1 MRLKN
6 TGTGRHACHAGVQ
19 CIRKKNQATP
29 PPPLRA
35 VAVSLA
41 LLMLGVLSSAGWA
54 GEANAEEVSYTYVS
68 LEYEYSNVHDGS
80 DGLTYGFSFEI
91 ADPIHI
97 FGGWQESDLDV
108 DEEAGI
114 KADREGYLI
123 GAGIKQDIAEGMT
136 MQYRAGYLSSKTTV
150 KIPAHVAQLVGSP
163 TRVTEDDSG
172 HYLEVGIRTLPRPK
186 WELDGFV
193 AVFEVGDYDNSMVF
207 VTLERRVTENLG
219 INLSFKNTEGD
230 NASESWIL
238 AMRYHL

>member
-1 MRLKN
+1 MRLKEYCS
-6 TGTGRHACHAGVQ
+6 GQACLHAGVL
-19 CIRKKNQATP
+19 CAHRKFLT
-29 PPPLRA
+29 LLLTA
-35 VAVSLA
+35 VPA
-41 LLMLGVLSSAGWA
+41 LLMASASSGAGQ
-54 GEANAEEVSYTYVS
+54 ETEQISYTYVS

-80 DGLTYGFSFEI
+80 EGLTYGFSFEV

-108 DEEAGI
+108 DKEAGI

-150 KIPAHVAQLVGSP
+150 KIPALVAQLVGSP
-163 TRVTEDDSG
+163 TRVVEDDSG

-207 VTLERRVTENLG
+207 VTLERRVTKNLG

-230 NASESWIL
+230 NASENWIL
-238 AMRYHL
+238 ALRYHL